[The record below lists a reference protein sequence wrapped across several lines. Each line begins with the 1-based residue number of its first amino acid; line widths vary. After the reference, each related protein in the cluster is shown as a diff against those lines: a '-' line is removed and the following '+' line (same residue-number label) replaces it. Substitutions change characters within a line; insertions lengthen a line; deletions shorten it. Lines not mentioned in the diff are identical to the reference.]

1 MKPERKLAGPIKPW
15 LFLILGLAMIG
26 AGWWLAALPKAQKV
40 KRQRQEFFASQATE
54 LLALEEERNRAAMEL
69 ARGRLAAHFS
79 RYRLGVPRFAQDLT
93 TWGTRYR
100 ISKAL
105 LKDWWSKSN
114 EARKVAT
121 DHFSEFVVS
130 DEQLQKDVAE
140 VIAQFSSDL
149 EADRNKMLSELQ
161 VRVASAA
168 VPCATKELGST
179 GLGEAFMAEAQPR
192 LKERAAQSLVVCIL
206 GTGGGFAAAQAAT
219 RIVSKLLT
227 SMAVRVAAGAA
238 VRGSAVATGAV
249 AGGEGGTMLTPGVG
263 TAIGVVGGLIAGW
276 GVDWWTEKEFKE
288 QVTNECNEM
297 LSGMEEALWSD
308 PAEGLGAG
316 FSRSIRITREC
327 HEAAL
332 RKMIGTTDYGTT
344 DHGTTGPRTTGPR
357 GKW

>member
-1 MKPERKLAGPIKPW
+1 MKPERKRAGVLKPW
-15 LFLILGLAMIG
+15 LLLILGLALIG
-26 AGWWLAALPKAQKV
+26 AGWWLAARPNDQKV
-40 KRQRQEFFASQATE
+40 KRQRQEFFASQGTE
-54 LLALEEERNRAAMEL
+54 LLALEEERNRGAMEL

-79 RYRLGVPRFAQDLT
+79 RYRLGVRRFAADLT
-93 TWGTRYR
+93 TWGARYQ

-114 EARKVAT
+114 EARKVAA

-140 VIAQFSSDL
+140 VIAQFCSDL

-161 VRVASAA
+161 VRATTAA

-179 GLGEAFMAEAQPR
+179 GLGEAFMVDVQPR
-192 LKERAAQSLVVCIL
+192 LKARAAQSLVACIL

-219 RIVSKLLT
+219 KIVSKLLA

-238 VRGSAVATGAV
+238 VRGSAMATGAV
-249 AGGEGGTMLTPGVG
+249 AGGEGGTMFTPGVG

-288 QVTNECNEM
+288 QVANECNEM
-297 LSGMEEALWSD
+297 LSGMEEALWGD
-308 PAEGLGAG
+308 PAEGLEAA
-316 FSRSIRITREC
+316 FSRSISITREC
-327 HEAAL
+327 HETAL
-332 RKMIGTTDYGTT
+332 RKMI
-344 DHGTTGPRTTGPR
+344 TGEDGIEIRNPKDRNPKGE
-357 GKW
+357 GQ